1 MYTVYFKNKLNSSTY
16 CKKKK
21 KKTPIPEA
29 PTFYTDANKMGM
41 ASYKSDKISK
51 VIKSP
56 YTSVQKSQI
65 YAVLTV
71 LLDYPE
77 SLNIITDSLY
87 AERVILHIETAEFV
101 PDNSELTI
109 LFIPL

>member
-29 PTFYTDANKMGM
+29 PTFYSDTNKMGM
-41 ASYKSDKISK
+41 TGYKSDKISK

-56 YTSVQKSQI
+56 
-65 YAVLTV
+65 
-71 LLDYPE
+71 
-77 SLNIITDSLY
+77 
-87 AERVILHIETAEFV
+87 
-101 PDNSELTI
+101 
-109 LFIPL
+109 

>member
-29 PTFYTDANKMGM
+29 PTFYSDTNKMGM
-41 ASYKSDKISK
+41 TGCKSDKISK

-56 YTSVQKSQI
+56 HTLVQNQNCMQSFRH
-65 YAVLTV
+65 Y
-71 LLDYPE
+71 
-77 SLNIITDSLY
+77 
-87 AERVILHIETAEFV
+87 
-101 PDNSELTI
+101 
-109 LFIPL
+109 